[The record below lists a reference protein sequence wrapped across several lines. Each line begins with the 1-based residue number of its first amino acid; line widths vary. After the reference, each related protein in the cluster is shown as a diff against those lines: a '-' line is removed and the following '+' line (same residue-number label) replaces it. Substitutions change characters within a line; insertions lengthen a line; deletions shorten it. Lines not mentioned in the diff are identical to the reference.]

1 MAAISITAANVL
13 TVSGT
18 TEWGTAG
25 ATVTAGQTV
34 YKKASDSKFYLADC
48 DKTAH
53 DGNAEI
59 DNVYGIALNAA
70 SASQPLCVQK
80 TGTITIGGTVT
91 VGTIYTQSATA
102 GGIAPWSELT
112 TNDQVVIIGVGTTAA
127 IITLNILTTGV
138 AIPA

>member
-1 MAAISITAANVL
+1 MAALSITAGNVV

-70 SASQPLCVQK
+70 SAGQPLCVQK
-80 TGTITIGGTVT
+80 TGTITIGELPSV
-91 VGTIYTQSATA
+91 QSPESLRSLLVPS
-102 GGIAPWSELT
+102 GNSR
-112 TNDQVVIIGVGTTAA
+112 
-127 IITLNILTTGV
+127 
-138 AIPA
+138 